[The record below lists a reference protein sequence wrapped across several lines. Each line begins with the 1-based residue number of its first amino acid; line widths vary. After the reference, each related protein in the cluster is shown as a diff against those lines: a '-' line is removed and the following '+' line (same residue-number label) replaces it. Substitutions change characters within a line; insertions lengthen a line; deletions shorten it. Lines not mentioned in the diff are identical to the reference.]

1 MSQEE
6 TLPVFS
12 FVVKVRDDGIRKS
25 LLVNFV
31 YSLNSLYR
39 GQRLALVGFH
49 PLQYL

>member
-6 TLPVFS
+6 MLSVFS
-12 FVVKVRDDGIRKS
+12 FVIKVREDGIRKS

-31 YSLNSLYR
+31 SLCISLYR